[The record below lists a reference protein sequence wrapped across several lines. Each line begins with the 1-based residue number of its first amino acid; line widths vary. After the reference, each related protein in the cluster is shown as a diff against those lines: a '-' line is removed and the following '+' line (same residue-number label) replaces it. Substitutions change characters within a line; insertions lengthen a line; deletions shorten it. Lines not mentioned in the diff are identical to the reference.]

1 MRLSPQRLAPLL
13 ALLLPT
19 AGQDAAPSPH
29 QVVPYFDSHYILAEA
44 ENFSV
49 TRGFRARAWGDG
61 NFFCSDLNNVFL
73 SRSAY
78 LQGLA
83 NTTDAR
89 ATATVTVPR
98 QGNYSVLVRY
108 EAVYHFNQ
116 GFRVQVG
123 QHGQTLF
130 DEVFGLRESLKL
142 WACTYPPFD
151 FTPPAMRHPVHVS
164 AARGADA
171 GMRASGESPTGA
183 VIPGSSASCGGGLQ
197 SECVWSCEY
206 RPPQPPAVIADE
218 APGPGQ
224 MGRLRV
230 SSGRASARRS
240 SWSRGR
246 RRSR

>member
-1 MRLSPQRLAPLL
+1 MRLSPRRLAPLL

-130 DEVFGLRESLKL
+130 DAVFGLRESLKL
-142 WACTYPPFD
+142 WACTYPPFHSAGHE
-151 FTPPAMRHPVHVS
+151 TPCSRV
-164 AARGADA
+164 RG
-171 GMRASGESPTGA
+171 S
-183 VIPGSSASCGGGLQ
+183 
-197 SECVWSCEY
+197 
-206 RPPQPPAVIADE
+206 
-218 APGPGQ
+218 
-224 MGRLRV
+224 
-230 SSGRASARRS
+230 
-240 SWSRGR
+240 GR
-246 RRSR
+246 RRGDAGLRRVTDGRRHPGLVRFLWRWAAVGVRLVV

>member
-19 AGQDAAPSPH
+19 AGQDAGPSPH

-116 GFRVQVG
+116 GFRVQVS

-130 DEVFGLRESLKL
+130 DKVYGLRENLKL
-142 WACTYPPFD
+142 WACEPPPFSPRE
-151 FTPPAMRHPVHVS
+151 TPGSCVA

-197 SECVWSCEY
+197 SECVWSCECPTPAPSSQRTVVILY
-206 RPPQPPAVIADE
+206 R
-218 APGPGQ
+218 
-224 MGRLRV
+224 
-230 SSGRASARRS
+230 
-240 SWSRGR
+240 
-246 RRSR
+246 